1 MRPRPAL
8 RLPPTILFLSS
19 NLPIGAGG
27 LDRPDGSR
35 DHYPMIRKLTLAA
48 AMLGMA
54 TLAAPVSAELPQGA
68 TAPDFTTQGA
78 LAGKPFTF
86 QLRQALKKGPV
97 VLYFYP
103 KAFTQGCTLEA
114 NAFAQATSDFAKA
127 GATVVGMSAD
137 DLPSLVKFSREAC
150 RDKFA
155 VGIASPAVIKAY
167 DVELKREGVST
178 GLTSRTSYVIARD
191 GRIKLVHSDM
201 DYRDHVRLTLDA
213 VRALGK
219 SRR

>member
-1 MRPRPAL
+1 MKRNLIAVVAAL
-8 RLPPTILFLSS
+8 
-19 NLPIGAGG
+19 
-27 LDRPDGSR
+27 
-35 DHYPMIRKLTLAA
+35 
-48 AMLGMA
+48 A
-54 TLAAPVSAELPQGA
+54 TLAVPAAAPANLPQGA
-68 TAPDFTTQGA
+68 RAPQIVTQGA
-78 LAGKPFTF
+78 LAGKTFTF
-86 QLRQALKKGPV
+86 NLEKALKKGPV

-114 NAFAQATSDFAKA
+114 NAFAQAIPDFAKA

-167 DVELKREGVST
+167 DVDLKREGVST
-178 GLTSRTSYVIARD
+178 GLTTRTSYVIARD
-191 GRIKLVHSDM
+191 GRIRLVHSNM